1 MRRWLGLTI
10 LAIILYPAAE
20 SRGSQ
25 IRAQCVIGLNLSDEF
40 AVRKSGNK
48 SRKTLKRGPPN
59 ALPNHLFSGQKPVY
73 VVNILYS
80 SNAIEPLLRSGL
92 SISNFQPTSFNSI
105 RMRLS
110 NEAPEN

>member
-48 SRKTLKRGPPN
+48 NRKTRNGTE
-59 ALPNHLFSGQKPVY
+59 GIWMPVGRQTPY
-73 VVNILYS
+73 
-80 SNAIEPLLRSGL
+80 PT
-92 SISNFQPTSFNSI
+92 ISFQARNQSTS
-105 RMRLS
+105 
-110 NEAPEN
+110 